1 MQGLSMA
8 RHTGHRLGAGLV
20 TRRPTSGWATLLVAE
35 RSLRPARIAR
45 DSLVLRASSGRVGRP
60 EGFWLLPCATR
71 RAASIASVVHPRAN
85 ETLQLPGVAEASI

>member
-1 MQGLSMA
+1 MRSGLLA

-45 DSLVLRASSGRVGRP
+45 DSLVLRATSGRVGRP
-60 EGFWLLPCATR
+60 ERFWLLFLCDARCGFDRVR
-71 RAASIASVVHPRAN
+71 RSSAR
-85 ETLQLPGVAEASI
+85 